1 MNIQQFE
8 ELLKNH
14 DWTYQ
19 MSEDSY
25 YYRRG
30 QNQLKEIDEVI
41 AQGGEE
47 YKKLYKQYRNKF
59 GVWQNQQKEIT

>member
-14 DWTYQ
+14 DWTYV
-19 MSEDSY
+19 MSEDSR

-30 QNQLKEIDEVI
+30 QNQLKEIEEVI
-41 AQGGEE
+41 AQAGESEWGEE
-47 YKKLYKQYRNKF
+47 YQNLYNQYRNKF
-59 GVWQNQQKEIT
+59 GVWQN

>member
-14 DWTYQ
+14 DWTYV
-19 MSEDSY
+19 MSEYSR

-30 QNQLKEIDEVI
+30 QNQLKEIEEAI
-41 AQGGEE
+41 AQAGESEWGEE
-47 YKKLYKQYRNKF
+47 YQNLYNQYRNKF
-59 GVWQNQQKEIT
+59 GV

>member
-30 QNQLKEIDEVI
+30 QNQLKEIEEAI

-47 YKKLYKQYRNKF
+47 YQKLYKQYRNKF
-59 GVWQNQQKEIT
+59 GV

>member
-1 MNIQQFE
+1 MNIQRFE

-19 MSEDSY
+19 MSEVSY

-30 QNQLKEIDEVI
+30 QKQLKEIEEAI
-41 AQGGEE
+41 AQAGESECGEE
-47 YKKLYKQYRNKF
+47 YQNLYNQYRNKF
-59 GVWQNQQKEIT
+59 GV

>member
-30 QNQLKEIDEVI
+30 QKQLEEIEETI
-41 AQGGEE
+41 AQGGKE
-47 YKKLYKQYRNKF
+47 YQNLYNQYRNKF
-59 GVWQNQQKEIT
+59 GV

>member
-1 MNIQQFE
+1 MKNINLEQFE
-8 ELLKNH
+8 QLLKDH

-30 QNQLKEIDEVI
+30 QQQYNEIHEII
-41 AQGGEE
+41 AQNGEE
-47 YKKLYKQYRNKF
+47 YENLYNQYRNKF
-59 GVWQNQQKEIT
+59 GV

>member
-1 MNIQQFE
+1 MKNINLEQFE
-8 ELLKNH
+8 QLLKNH

-30 QNQLKEIDEVI
+30 QQQYNEIHEII
-41 AQGGEE
+41 AQNGEKYE
-47 YKKLYKQYRNKF
+47 NLYNQYRNKF
-59 GVWQNQQKEIT
+59 GV

>member
-14 DWTYQ
+14 DWTYV
-19 MSEDSY
+19 MSEDSR

-30 QNQLKEIDEVI
+30 QNQLKEIDEAI

-47 YKKLYKQYRNKF
+47 YQNLYNQYRNKF
-59 GVWQNQQKEIT
+59 GV

>member
-14 DWTYQ
+14 DWTYV
-19 MSEDSY
+19 MSEDSR

-30 QNQLKEIDEVI
+30 QNQLKEIEEAI
-41 AQGGEE
+41 AQAGESEWSEE
-47 YKKLYKQYRNKF
+47 YQNLYNQYRNKF
-59 GVWQNQQKEIT
+59 GV

>member
-14 DWTYQ
+14 DWTYM
-19 MSEDSY
+19 MSEDSR

-30 QNQLKEIDEVI
+30 QNQLKEIEEAI
-41 AQGGEE
+41 AQAGESEWGEE
-47 YKKLYKQYRNKF
+47 YQNLYN
-59 GVWQNQQKEIT
+59 

>member
-14 DWTYQ
+14 DWTYM
-19 MSEDSY
+19 MSEDSR

-30 QNQLKEIDEVI
+30 QNQLKEIDEAIV
-41 AQGGEE
+41 QGGEE
-47 YKKLYKQYRNKF
+47 YQKLYKKYRDKF
-59 GVWQNQQKEIT
+59 GV

>member
-30 QNQLKEIDEVI
+30 QKQLKEIEEAI
-41 AQGGEE
+41 SQAGESEWGEE
-47 YKKLYKQYRNKF
+47 YQNLYNQYRNKF
-59 GVWQNQQKEIT
+59 GV

>member
-1 MNIQQFE
+1 MKNINLEQFE
-8 ELLKNH
+8 QLLKNH

-30 QNQLKEIDEVI
+30 QQQYNEIHEII
-41 AQGGEE
+41 AQNGEE
-47 YKKLYKQYRNKF
+47 YESLYNQYRNKF
-59 GVWQNQQKEIT
+59 GV

>member
-1 MNIQQFE
+1 MNIEQFE

-14 DWTYQ
+14 DWTYV
-19 MSEDSY
+19 MSEDSR

-30 QNQLKEIDEVI
+30 QNQLKEIDEAI

-47 YKKLYKQYRNKF
+47 YQNLYNQYRNKF
-59 GVWQNQQKEIT
+59 GV

>member
-14 DWTYQ
+14 DWTYT
-19 MSEDSY
+19 MSEDSR

-30 QNQLKEIDEVI
+30 QNQLKEIDEAI

-47 YKKLYKQYRNKF
+47 YQNLYNQYRNKF
-59 GVWQNQQKEIT
+59 GV

>member
-30 QNQLKEIDEVI
+30 QKQLEEIEEAI
-41 AQGGEE
+41 AQGGKE
-47 YKKLYKQYRNKF
+47 YQNLYNQYRNKF
-59 GVWQNQQKEIT
+59 GV

>member
-1 MNIQQFE
+1 MKNINLEQFE
-8 ELLKNH
+8 QLLKNH

-30 QNQLKEIDEVI
+30 QQQYNEIHEII
-41 AQGGEE
+41 AQNGEE
-47 YKKLYKQYRNKF
+47 YENLYNQYRNKF
-59 GVWQNQQKEIT
+59 GV

>member
-14 DWTYQ
+14 DWTYM
-19 MSEDSY
+19 MSEDSR

-30 QNQLKEIDEVI
+30 QKQLKEIEEAI
-41 AQGGEE
+41 AQAGESEWGEE
-47 YKKLYKQYRNKF
+47 YQNLYNQYRNKF
-59 GVWQNQQKEIT
+59 GV

>member
-1 MNIQQFE
+1 MKNINLEQFE
-8 ELLKNH
+8 QLLKDH

-30 QNQLKEIDEVI
+30 QQQYNEIHEII
-41 AQGGEE
+41 AQNGEE
-47 YKKLYKQYRNKF
+47 YENLYNEYRNKF
-59 GVWQNQQKEIT
+59 GV